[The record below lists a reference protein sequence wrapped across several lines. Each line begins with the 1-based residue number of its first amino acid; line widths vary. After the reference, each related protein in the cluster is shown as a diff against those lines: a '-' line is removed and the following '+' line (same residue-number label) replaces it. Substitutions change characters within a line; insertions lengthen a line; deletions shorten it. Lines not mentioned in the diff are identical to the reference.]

1 MRTITCNL
9 CGSLDQRLL
18 CIGYDRDNPQNRRI
32 YSLQQC
38 SGCGLVYLSPRPD
51 TPEELAEIY
60 PPTYESYM
68 GERQRFLVWM
78 RRIAWRPEL
87 REIVSRTTPDSAI
100 LELGSAT
107 GEFLAELRR
116 RGRSRLL
123 GLELS
128 PEVAQIARE
137 RYGLDVRA
145 GQLEDVSLP
154 PNSFDLVL
162 MRHVLEHLPDPR
174 ETLTRIARLLR
185 PGGYCIFTI
194 PNIDSHTARIFGPD
208 WYGYQFPRHFFLF
221 PDRTLHTLLAVA
233 GLRVERVVHQPTPN
247 VWIGSTRFWLAA
259 RGHTALA
266 RFVRYQ
272 NPLAVA
278 AFAPLGLV
286 SALMRSSGVI
296 RVITRRPV
304 CAGASQ

>member
-1 MRTITCNL
+1 VKTITCNL
-9 CGSLDQRLL
+9 CASPDQRLL
-18 CIGYDRDNPQNRRI
+18 CTGYDRDNPQNRRI
-32 YSLQQC
+32 YTLQQC
-38 SGCGLVYLSPRPD
+38 RGCGLVYLSPRPD

-78 RRIAWRPEL
+78 RRIAWRPEV
-87 REIVSRTTPDSAI
+87 REIVSRTNADSAI

-116 RGRSRLL
+116 YGRTRLL

-128 PEVAQIARE
+128 AEAARIARA
-137 RYGLDVRA
+137 RHGLDVRA
-145 GQLEDVSLP
+145 GQLDEVSLP
-154 PNSFDLVL
+154 PASFDVVL

-174 ETLTRIARLLR
+174 ETLTRIAHLLR

-194 PNIDSHTARIFGPD
+194 PNIDSHTARIFGRD

-221 PDRTLHTLLAVA
+221 PQPALVALLERS
-233 GLRVERVVHQPTPN
+233 GLRIEKVIHNPAPN
-247 VWIGSTRFWLAA
+247 VWIGSARFWLAA
-259 RGHTALA
+259 RGHTTLA

-278 AFAPLGLV
+278 VFAPLGLI

-296 RVITRRPV
+296 RVIARRP
-304 CAGASQ
+304 A

>member
-1 MRTITCNL
+1 MKTITCNL
-9 CGSLDQRLL
+9 CGSSEQRLL
-18 CIGYDRDNPQNRRI
+18 CTGYDRDNPQNRRV
-32 YSLQQC
+32 YTLQEC
-38 SGCGLVYLSPRPD
+38 PRCGLIYLSPRPD

-60 PPTYESYM
+60 PPAYDSYM
-68 GERQRFLVWM
+68 GERQRFLMWM
-78 RRIAWRPEL
+78 RRIAWRPEV
-87 REIVSRTTPDSAI
+87 REIVARTMPDSAI

-116 RGRSRLL
+116 HGRSRLL

-128 PEVAQIARE
+128 SEAARIARE
-137 RYGLDVRA
+137 RHGLDVRA
-145 GQLEDVSLP
+145 GQLDDIPLP
-154 PNSFDLVL
+154 PGSFDLVL

-174 ETLTRIARLLR
+174 ETLTRIAHLLR
-185 PGGYCIFTI
+185 PGGFCIFTI
-194 PNIDSHTARIFGPD
+194 PNIDSHTAQIFGRD
-208 WYGYQFPRHFFLF
+208 WYGYDVPRHFFLF
-221 PDRTLHTLLAVA
+221 PQRILVTLLERS
-233 GLRVERVVHQPTPN
+233 GLQIDQIIHNPAPN

-296 RVITRRPV
+296 RVIARRP
-304 CAGASQ
+304 AR